1 MQAIPI
7 LRSATKVRIGK
18 QLFER
23 NRNLDDESSLVEEGA
38 VSVDASQY
46 DRTER
51 ADEEPEPDRIEV
63 SDSD

>member
-1 MQAIPI
+1 MFRTYT
-7 LRSATKVRIGK
+7 LHLKGK

-23 NRNLDDESSLVEEGA
+23 NRHLDDESNLIEEGA

-51 ADEEPEPDRIEV
+51 MDEEIVEPERIEL

>member
-1 MQAIPI
+1 M
-7 LRSATKVRIGK
+7 
-18 QLFER
+18 
-23 NRNLDDESSLVEEGA
+23 DDESSLVEEGA

-51 ADEEPEPDRIEV
+51 ADEEPEPDRIEL